1 MQKRETKK
9 REKRL
14 RLNEIIP
21 DDGIRNEMLNRLYQ
35 GDPILGEKGVFT
47 NLLQSFVNAALE
59 GEMDNFL
66 NESKSRNPENRRNG
80 HISKE
85 LRSTAGPLSIQTPRD
100 RSSDHEP
107 VIVKKRE
114 RELSTGLDEIILS
127 LYARGQSV
135 EDVRFQLH
143 QIYGLEVSA
152 GAISAVTDRVWSEI
166 LEWQQ
171 RPLAAFYTIIYLDA
185 IHYKVREDGK
195 VISKAIYTVYAVTV
209 DGQRDILGLY
219 LSQSEGARQW
229 GLILEDIKRRGVE
242 DILFFSVDGLTG
254 FKDVIEQ
261 CFPLSTLQRCIVHK
275 IRNSTRYVSEKDI
288 KAVCSDLRKIYTA
301 SDRDQ
306 ALIALEAFAEK
317 WNAKYKEI
325 KPSWEADWDDLMGF
339 MDYGQNIR
347 RMIYTTN
354 PVEAVHR
361 VMRKVT
367 KTKGAWSNDKGLL
380 KQLYLTLK
388 YNEKSWKRT
397 AFNWKVIQRELMEEF
412 GERYTRHLA

>member
-1 MQKRETKK
+1 MEKKESKK
-9 REKRL
+9 REKRK

-21 DDGIRNEMLNRLYQ
+21 DDSIRNEMLSRLYK
-35 GDPILGEKGVFT
+35 GDPILGEKGIFT

-66 NESKSRNPENRRNG
+66 HETKDDSTDNRRNG
-80 HISKE
+80 HTSKS

-100 RSSDHEP
+100 RSGDHEP

-166 LEWQQ
+166 IEWQQ
-171 RPLAAFYTIIYLDA
+171 RPLATCYTIIYLDA

-195 VISKAIYTVYAVTV
+195 VISKAIYTVYSVTV

-242 DILFFSVDGLTG
+242 DVLFFSVDGLTG

-261 CFPLSTLQRCIVHK
+261 SFPCSAVQRCIVHK
-275 IRNSTRYVSEKDI
+275 IRNSTRYVSDKDI
-288 KAVCSDLRKIYTA
+288 KAVCRDLRKIYTA
-301 SDRDQ
+301 SDRNQ
-306 ALIALEAFAEK
+306 ALIALEAFGEQ

-325 KPSWEADWDDLMGF
+325 KPSWEADWDDLMSF

-397 AFNWKVIQRELMEEF
+397 AFNWKIIQRELMEHY
-412 GERYTRHLA
+412 GERYTRYLT

>member
-1 MQKRETKK
+1 MEKKESKK
-9 REKRL
+9 RENRK

-21 DDGIRNEMLNRLYQ
+21 DDAIRNEMLSRLYK
-35 GDPILGEKGVFT
+35 GDPILGENGVFT

-66 NESKSRNPENRRNG
+66 QEAKDDSTDNRRNG
-80 HISKE
+80 HTSKS

-100 RSSDHEP
+100 RAGDHEP

-166 LEWQQ
+166 IEWQQ
-171 RPLAAFYTIIYLDA
+171 RPLATCYTIIYLDA

-195 VISKAIYTVYAVTV
+195 VISKAIYTVYSVTI

-242 DILFFSVDGLTG
+242 DVLFFSVDGLTG

-261 CFPLSTLQRCIVHK
+261 SFPCSAVQRCIVHK
-275 IRNSTRYVSEKDI
+275 IRNSTRYVSDKDI
-288 KAVCSDLRKIYTA
+288 KAVCRDLRKIYTA

-306 ALIALEAFAEK
+306 ALIALEAFGEQ

-325 KPSWEADWDDLMGF
+325 KPSWEADWDDLMAF

-397 AFNWKVIQRELMEEF
+397 AFNWKVIQRELMEHY
-412 GERYTRHLA
+412 GERYTRYLT

>member
-1 MQKRETKK
+1 MEKKESKK
-9 REKRL
+9 RKKRQ
-14 RLNEIIP
+14 RLHEIIP
-21 DDGIRNEMLNRLYQ
+21 DDSIRNEMLSRLYK

-66 NESKSRNPENRRNG
+66 HEEKDDSTDNRRNG
-80 HISKE
+80 HTSKS

-100 RSSDHEP
+100 RAGDYEP

-166 LEWQQ
+166 IEWQQ
-171 RPLAAFYTIIYLDA
+171 RPLAACYTIIYLDA
-185 IHYKVREDGK
+185 IYYKVREDGK
-195 VISKAIYTVYAVTV
+195 VISKAIYTVYSVTT

-242 DILFFSVDGLTG
+242 DVLFFSVDGLTG

-261 CFPLSTLQRCIVHK
+261 SFPCSAIQRCIVHK
-275 IRNSTRYVSEKDI
+275 IRNSTRYVSDKDI
-288 KAVCSDLRKIYTA
+288 KAVCRDLRKIYTA

-306 ALIALEAFAEK
+306 ALIALEAFGEQ

-325 KPSWEADWDDLMGF
+325 KPSWEADWDDLMAF

-367 KTKGAWSNDKGLL
+367 KNKGAWSNDKGLL

-397 AFNWKVIQRELMEEF
+397 AFNWKVIQRELMEHY
-412 GERYTRHLA
+412 GERYTRYLT

>member
-1 MQKRETKK
+1 MEKKESKK

-21 DDGIRNEMLNRLYQ
+21 DDAIRNEMLSRLYK

-66 NESKSRNPENRRNG
+66 QEAKDESTDNRRNG
-80 HISKE
+80 HTSKS

-100 RSSDHEP
+100 RSGDHEP

-114 RELSTGLDEIILS
+114 RELGTGLDEIILS

-143 QIYGLEVSA
+143 QIYGLEVST

-166 LEWQQ
+166 IEWQQ
-171 RPLAAFYTIIYLDA
+171 RPLATCYTIIYLDA

-195 VISKAIYTVYAVTV
+195 VISKAIYTVYSVTT

-242 DILFFSVDGLTG
+242 DVLFFSVDGLTG

-261 CFPLSTLQRCIVHK
+261 SFPFSALQRCIVHK
-275 IRNSTRYVSEKDI
+275 IRNSTRYVSDKDI
-288 KAVCSDLRKIYTA
+288 KAVCRDLRKIYTA
-301 SDRDQ
+301 SDREQ
-306 ALIALEAFAEK
+306 ALIALEAFGEQ

-325 KPSWEADWDDLMGF
+325 KPSWEADWADLMVF
-339 MDYGQNIR
+339 MDYGENIR

-397 AFNWKVIQRELMEEF
+397 AFNWRVIQRELMEHF
-412 GERYTRHLA
+412 GERYIRYLT

>member
-1 MQKRETKK
+1 MEKKESKK

-21 DDGIRNEMLNRLYQ
+21 DDAIRNEMLSRLYK

-66 NESKSRNPENRRNG
+66 QEAKDESTENRRNG
-80 HISKE
+80 HTSKS

-100 RSSDHEP
+100 RSGDHEP
-107 VIVKKRE
+107 IIVKKRE
-114 RELSTGLDEIILS
+114 RELGTGLDEIILS

-135 EDVRFQLH
+135 EDVRFQLR

-166 LEWQQ
+166 IEWQQ
-171 RPLAAFYTIIYLDA
+171 RPLAPCYTIIYLDA

-195 VISKAIYTVYAVTV
+195 VISKAIYTVYSVTT

-242 DILFFSVDGLTG
+242 DVLFFSVDGLTG

-261 CFPLSTLQRCIVHK
+261 SFPFSALQRCIVHK
-275 IRNSTRYVSEKDI
+275 IRNSTRYVSDKDI
-288 KAVCSDLRKIYTA
+288 KAVCRDLRKIYMA
-301 SDRDQ
+301 SDREQ
-306 ALIALEAFAEK
+306 ALIALEAFGEQ

-325 KPSWEADWDDLMGF
+325 KPSWEADWEDLMVF

-397 AFNWKVIQRELMEEF
+397 AFNWKAIQRELMEHF
-412 GERYTRHLA
+412 GERYTRYLT

>member
-1 MQKRETKK
+1 MEKKESKK

-21 DDGIRNEMLNRLYQ
+21 DDAIRNEMLSRLYK

-66 NESKSRNPENRRNG
+66 QEAKDESTENRRNG
-80 HISKE
+80 HTSKS

-100 RSSDHEP
+100 RSGDHEP

-114 RELSTGLDEIILS
+114 RELGTGLDEIILS

-143 QIYGLEVSA
+143 QIYGLEVST

-166 LEWQQ
+166 IEWQQ
-171 RPLAAFYTIIYLDA
+171 RPLATCYTIIYLDA

-195 VISKAIYTVYAVTV
+195 VISKAIYTVYSVTT

-242 DILFFSVDGLTG
+242 DVLFFSVDGLTG

-261 CFPLSTLQRCIVHK
+261 SFPFSALQRCIVHK
-275 IRNSTRYVSEKDI
+275 IRNSTRYVSDKDI
-288 KAVCSDLRKIYTA
+288 KAVCRDLRKIYTA
-301 SDRDQ
+301 SDREQ
-306 ALIALEAFAEK
+306 ALIALEAFGEQ

-325 KPSWEADWDDLMGF
+325 KPSWEADWDDLMVF
-339 MDYGQNIR
+339 MDYGENIR

-388 YNEKSWKRT
+388 YNEKSWKRI
-397 AFNWKVIQRELMEEF
+397 AFNWKAIQRELMEHF
-412 GERYTRHLA
+412 GERYIRYLN